1 MVGISRIV
9 EFKLLCRTDFII
21 RTCSLNHSP
30 TAITNISCARFIGWD
45 LSSLD
50 FFGKLLMMSMMLKT
64 SSVIVLIKHRSP
76 KLCGIADY
84 IQVVLKIVLKLLIL
98 GSCRYMRGKWGCGS
112 WQNDSILRNLNQSAL
127 SSLFELWMVQCSQS
141 PSVNAQ

>member
-9 EFKLLCRTDFII
+9 EFKLLCRTDFIL

-30 TAITNISCARFIGWD
+30 AAITNIPCASIIGRD

-64 SSVIVLIKHRSP
+64 SSVIILIEHRSP
-76 KLCGIADY
+76 KFCCIADNV
-84 IQVVLKIVLKLLIL
+84 QVVLKIVLKLLIL
-98 GSCRYMRGKWGCGS
+98 GSCRYMKDKWGCGN

-127 SSLFELWMVQCSQS
+127 SSLFELWMAQHSQS